1 MKENSYKNLSDELI
15 VIETQNI
22 ISEIKAFLHHDI
34 VSERKYTQLE
44 TKVYEISREL
54 ESRVKFL
61 GEDDEAV
68 STKNIILRKVE
79 ELNNLL
85 QNLKKRV
92 QTPPQPQ

>member
-1 MKENSYKNLSDELI
+1 MKENSYKNLSDEVI

-22 ISEIKAFLHHDI
+22 ISETKAFLHHDI

>member
-34 VSERKYTQLE
+34 ISERKYTQLE

-54 ESRVKFL
+54 ENRVKFL
-61 GEDDEAV
+61 GEDAESV
-68 STKNIILRKVE
+68 LTKNAVLGKVE
-79 ELNNLL
+79 QLNNLL

-92 QTPPQPQ
+92 QSQPQPQ

>member
-54 ESRVKFL
+54 ENRVKFL

>member
-54 ESRVKFL
+54 ECRVKFL